1 MGMSALP
8 MASAVSDYASNSMPA
23 LASRDDPPG
32 WGLALTLLGVLLSLA
47 ASQPAQALVVAAL
60 ALPFGLR
67 WPPVR
72 WFALGLAVGGA
83 QGLGYLERQV
93 RPDCQRQVVPVAARV
108 VDFVDRGSLADGTVW
123 QRLELTLAHEPLSPC
138 SGPRRVRLRFYDAAP
153 VLALGDSV
161 TGLARLR
168 APPSQ
173 WNPGSLPEQA
183 GSAARGI
190 DAVGTLVRIDD
201 HRPATQPIAA
211 LRRQL
216 SDRIDALAL
225 TPATRGLLQAL
236 LLADASGLAPEL
248 WRAFRQLGIAHVLVV
263 SGLHI
268 GTVAG
273 AVWLLL
279 GGLRRLARF
288 PRDSGAGWLGGAAV
302 LAVAAGYACLAGLSL
317 PTVRALVMLAA
328 GLATRFVGWV
338 VSPLRG
344 LLLAAVGLLLVDPL
358 AALGA
363 GFWLSCLG
371 TLVLL
376 TTISRR
382 GGRGGWAVALTVQG
396 WLVLLML
403 PATLFWF
410 GQSSLAAIPANLLIV
425 PVFALWVLPL
435 GLAGLVLSLL
445 QPATGEALLWLAGQ
459 PLEWLLPALL
469 RLVEVG
475 GEGLMLTRNLP
486 VRSLLALAAAVLAVR
501 MLGARGRLA
510 GAALMALVLGAPNT
524 YRDTELA
531 VLDVGQGLALVF
543 RHAGK
548 TLVYDTGGGDP
559 STVTQAERV
568 LVPFLRRLGVDTVD
582 TLVVSHGDL
591 DHAAGVATL
600 RAQFAIGEHLGSGGV
615 PCVTGRRWRWAPGVT
630 LTLLGGS
637 GQDAEGR
644 NDDSCVVMLAVGAR
658 RFLLAGDIG
667 TARERELVRYWR
679 ERLRADVLVVAHHGS
694 ATSTSPT
701 FLKWVD
707 PSRAVLSYGRGNPFG
722 HPAEDVVARLRARGV
737 AIDATAVHGA
747 IRYRLDDS
755 GALEVMRIRE
765 GWLPYWLQIPRA

>member
-1 MGMSALP
+1 
-8 MASAVSDYASNSMPA
+8 MASAVPDYALISMPA
-23 LASRDDPPG
+23 LASRDPSPS
-32 WGLALTLLGVLLSLA
+32 WGLALTLLGSLLSLVVFH
-47 ASQPAQALVVAAL
+47 PLQALLMGAL
-60 ALPFGLR
+60 ALPLGLR
-67 WPPVR
+67 WPRVI
-72 WFALGLAVGGA
+72 WLGVGLVAGGG
-83 QGLGYLERQV
+83 QGLVYLAGQV
-93 RPDCQRQVVPVAARV
+93 RPDCQRQVVPVVARV
-108 VDFVDRGSLADGTVW
+108 VDFVDRGSLGDGTKW
-123 QRLELTLAHEPLSPC
+123 QRAELALAPAPEAAC
-138 SGPRRVRLRFYDAAP
+138 RGPGRVQLRFYAATP
-153 VLALGDSV
+153 VLALGDTV

-173 WNPGSLPEQA
+173 WNPGSLPQQA
-183 GSAARGI
+183 GNAARGI
-190 DAVGTLVRIDD
+190 DAVGTLMRIDE
-201 HRPATQPIAA
+201 HRVGTHPIAA
-211 LRRQL
+211 LRQRL
-216 SDRIDALAL
+216 ATGIDALAL
-225 TPATRGLLQAL
+225 SAATRGLLRAL
-236 LLADASGLAPEL
+236 LLADASGVGVEL
-248 WRAFRQLGIAHVLVV
+248 WQAFRQLGIAHVLVV

-268 GTVAG
+268 GTIAG
-273 AVWLLL
+273 SVWLLV

-288 PRDSGAGWLGGAAV
+288 PGDSGSGRLAGAAV

-328 GLATRFVGWV
+328 GLGTRFAGWA

-344 LLLAAVGLLLVDPL
+344 LLLAAVGLLLADPL

-376 TTISRR
+376 TAIGNRGSR
-382 GGRGGWAVALTVQG
+382 GGLGVALAVQG

-435 GLAGLVLSLL
+435 GLAGLVLSLA
-445 QPATGEALLWLAGQ
+445 QPAAGQALLWLAGQ
-459 PLEWLLPALL
+459 PLEVLLPVLL
-469 RLVEVG
+469 ALVEVG
-475 GEGLMLTRNLP
+475 DERLLLTRQLP
-486 VRSLLALAAAVLAVR
+486 VLGVLALAAGVLALRV
-501 MLGARGRLA
+501 LPGHGRLA
-510 GAALMALVLGAPNT
+510 GAALVLLALAAPNLH
-524 YRDTELA
+524 RATELA
-531 VLDVGQGLALVF
+531 VLDVGQGLAIVF

-559 STVTQAERV
+559 NTVTQAERV
-568 LVPFLRRLGVDTVD
+568 LVPFLRSVGVDTID

-591 DHAAGVATL
+591 DHAAGIGVLKA
-600 RAQFAIGEHLGSGGV
+600 RFAIGEHLGSGGT
-615 PCVTGRRWRWAPGVT
+615 PCATGRRWRWAPDVT

-637 GQDAEGR
+637 GQDAAAR
-644 NDDSCVVMLAVGAR
+644 NNDSCVVMLEVGPR

-679 ERLRADVLVVAHHGS
+679 ERLQADVLVVAHHGS

-707 PSRAVLSYGRGNPFG
+707 PGRAVLSYGRGNPFG
-722 HPAEDVVARLRARGV
+722 HPAAAVVERLRHRGV
-737 AIDATAVHGA
+737 VIDATAVHGA
-747 IRYRLDDS
+747 IRYRVDDT
-755 GALEVMRIRE
+755 GALRVIPMRG